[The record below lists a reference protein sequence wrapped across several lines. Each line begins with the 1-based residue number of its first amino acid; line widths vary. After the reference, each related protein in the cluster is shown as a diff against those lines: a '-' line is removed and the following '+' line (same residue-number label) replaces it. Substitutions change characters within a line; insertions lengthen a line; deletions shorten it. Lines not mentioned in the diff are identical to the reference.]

1 MTLVPDPGQEILL
14 INGKKKDI
22 MKVVA
27 ITSCPS
33 GVAHTYMAAE
43 ALKISGEEQGVEVV
57 VETQGGAGIEDPLSP
72 EDIDEAV
79 CAIITDDVELAG
91 LERLRGKKV
100 LRMPVSE
107 IIRQSDGIIRTIR
120 TRFA

>member
-1 MTLVPDPGQEILL
+1 
-14 INGKKKDI
+14 

-107 IIRQSDGIIRTIR
+107 LIRQSDGIIRTIR